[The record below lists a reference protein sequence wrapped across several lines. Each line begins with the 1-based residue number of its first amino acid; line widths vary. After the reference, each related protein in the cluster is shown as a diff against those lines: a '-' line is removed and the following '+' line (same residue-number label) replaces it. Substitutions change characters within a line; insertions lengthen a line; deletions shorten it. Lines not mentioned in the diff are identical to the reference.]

1 MKKTKVST
9 MNFSLPAPLREQL
22 DKKVQRLGAYSS
34 TSEYLRELV
43 RRDLARDALTQLDAL
58 ITEGMNS
65 GPAVRVTPEWWKE
78 RHAALAHH
86 RRARAKTR
94 QRKRA

>member
-9 MNFSLPAPLREQL
+9 MNFSLPPALREQL
-22 DKKVQRLGAYSS
+22 DQKVRRLGAYSS

-43 RRDLARDALTQLDAL
+43 RRDLKADALDQLDAM
-58 ITEGMNS
+58 ISEGMNS
-65 GPAVRVTPEWWKE
+65 GPGERVTPDWWKE
-78 RHAALAHH
+78 RYAALARH
-86 RRARAKTR
+86 RRERTKKA